1 MEKRKLDSKFSTTT
15 PEVIFRS
22 GEKEQWMTNAILD
35 ATVLQIR
42 QSYLLYSLP
51 CLELF
56 VYAAASLWVDP
67 LGYRAS

>member
-1 MEKRKLDSKFSTTT
+1 
-15 PEVIFRS
+15 
-22 GEKEQWMTNAILD
+22 MTNAILD